1 MVVILPTIDNLSF
14 LIGFLTGPPTKLQ
27 EFSLAYS
34 FSLLS
39 RVWLFC
45 NSMDC
50 SLPGSSFPGI
60 VQARILEQV
69 AIFFSKA

>member
-1 MVVILPTIDNLSF
+1 MVVILPTTDNLSF

-39 RVWLFC
+39 RV
-45 NSMDC
+45 
-50 SLPGSSFPGI
+50 
-60 VQARILEQV
+60 
-69 AIFFSKA
+69 